1 MLSKL
6 EVWLDD
12 LEQADDMT
20 NPFRRLA
27 RKARALFQRNVLNRD
42 VDAEMRLHIEMEAH
56 QLERTRGLAPDEAYR
71 QATLAFGGV
80 DRFAEAH
87 HDVRGIRWLEDLW
100 QDVRYAARA
109 LRRSPAFT
117 ITAALVLALGIG
129 ASTAIFS
136 AIDAVLVSRLPYPE
150 DDRLVRIFQQNS
162 PTTRFGLS
170 TADYQGLV
178 ANQRSLSALGAV
190 RGRDVTIDVAGR
202 VRSGSIAAVDPGFL
216 TALGIRASRGRLMS
230 AGDTASG
237 AFVAV
242 ATHDFAVREFGDDV
256 SSALGKSVT
265 IDGVTYTIVGVLDGA
280 FSDLAGIRAELWSS
294 LKLPTP
300 ERRGPFNLR
309 VIGRLKDGATLQ
321 SATQDLARVSDLI
334 FPQWASS
341 FQDRTAHMTP
351 LPLRQ
356 TILGDAGQTLGLFG
370 AAVGLVLLIAITNV
384 ASLTL
389 VRVTGRSRE
398 AVLRTVLGASA
409 ARVARLL
416 VTESVVLSALGATAG
431 ALLSPVL
438 LVCSSRWT
446 ADPTS
451 P

>member
-27 RKARALFQRNVLNRD
+27 RKARALFQRDVLNRD

-56 QLERTRGLAPDEAYR
+56 ELERTRGLAPDEAYR

-178 ANQRSLSALGAV
+178 AQPAQLVRARRGAGARCHDRRCRTRSERQHRGGRSGISHGARYSCEPRPTDECWGHGV
-190 RGRDVTIDVAGR
+190 GR
-202 VRSGSIAAVDPGFL
+202 VR
-216 TALGIRASRGRLMS
+216 RGC
-230 AGDTASG
+230 
-237 AFVAV
+237 
-242 ATHDFAVREFGDDV
+242 
-256 SSALGKSVT
+256 
-265 IDGVTYTIVGVLDGA
+265 
-280 FSDLAGIRAELWSS
+280 
-294 LKLPTP
+294 
-300 ERRGPFNLR
+300 
-309 VIGRLKDGATLQ
+309 
-321 SATQDLARVSDLI
+321 
-334 FPQWASS
+334 
-341 FQDRTAHMTP
+341 
-351 LPLRQ
+351 
-356 TILGDAGQTLGLFG
+356 DA
-370 AAVGLVLLIAITNV
+370 
-384 ASLTL
+384 
-389 VRVTGRSRE
+389 
-398 AVLRTVLGASA
+398 
-409 ARVARLL
+409 
-416 VTESVVLSALGATAG
+416 
-431 ALLSPVL
+431 
-438 LVCSSRWT
+438 
-446 ADPTS
+446 
-451 P
+451 